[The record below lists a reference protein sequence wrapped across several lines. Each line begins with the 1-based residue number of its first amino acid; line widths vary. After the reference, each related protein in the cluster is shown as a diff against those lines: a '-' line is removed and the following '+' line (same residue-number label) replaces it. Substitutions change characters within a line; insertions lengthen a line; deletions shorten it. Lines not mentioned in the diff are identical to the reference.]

1 MDTNKLFKAIQ
12 IIVQEEVKKEISS
25 IKEEIR
31 KEVLAEVKKTQP
43 VKQQSSL
50 KSLVE
55 ESADPFDLANKILSR
70 DRESQPE
77 QKTYTKNSM
86 LNQVLNETAMA
97 GIRPNYSMDDGG
109 WGTLTPEMVGYG
121 DPQMG
126 YQPTNQYAAPSA
138 PISTGNDILDK
149 AIARSAKVLAASK
162 DKNR

>member
-12 IIVQEEVKKEISS
+12 IIVQEEVKKEISL

-31 KEVLAEVKKTQP
+31 KEVLAEVKRTQP

-55 ESADPFDLANKILSR
+55 ESADPFDLANKILSK

-109 WGTLTPEMVGYG
+109 WGTLTPEMIGYG

-126 YQPTNQYAAPSA
+126 YQPNNQYAAPSA

>member
-12 IIVQEEVKKEISS
+12 IIVQEEVKKEISL

-31 KEVLAEVKKTQP
+31 KEVLAEVKKSQP
-43 VKQQSSL
+43 SLKSTTSSL
-50 KSLVE
+50 KNLVE

-70 DRESQPE
+70 DREDKQYSSNPL
-77 QKTYTKNSM
+77 
-86 LNQVLNETAMA
+86 LNQVLNETS
-97 GIRPNYSMDDGG
+97 IRPNFSRTDGDY
-109 WGTLTPEMVGYG
+109 GTITPDMIGYG
-121 DPQMG
+121 NPQMG
-126 YQPTNQYAAPSA
+126 MQPQYANPSA

>member
-12 IIVQEEVKKEISS
+12 IIVQEEVKKEISL

-31 KEVLAEVKKTQP
+31 KEVLAEVKQSQP

-55 ESADPFDLANKILSR
+55 ESADPFDLANKILNR
-70 DRESQPE
+70 DREDKQYSSNPL
-77 QKTYTKNSM
+77 
-86 LNQVLNETAMA
+86 LNQVLNETA
-97 GIRPNYSMDDGG
+97 IRPNFSRTDGEY
-109 WGTLTPEMVGYG
+109 GTITPEMIGYG
-121 DPQMG
+121 NPQMG
-126 YQPTNQYAAPSA
+126 MQPQYANPSS

>member
-12 IIVQEEVKKEISS
+12 IIVQEEVKKEISL

-31 KEVLAEVKKTQP
+31 KEVLAEVKKSQP
-43 VKQQSSL
+43 IKQQSSL

-77 QKTYTKNSM
+77 QRTYTKNSM
-86 LNQVLNETAMA
+86 LNQVLNETAMT
-97 GIRPNYSMDDGG
+97 GVRPNFSQDNGE
-109 WGTLTPEMVGYG
+109 WGTITPEMIGYG
-121 DPQMG
+121 NPQMG
-126 YQPTNQYAAPSA
+126 FLPQYDSSPA
-138 PISTGNDILDK
+138 ISTGNDILDK

>member
-12 IIVQEEVKKEISS
+12 IIVQEEVKKEISL

-31 KEVLAEVKKTQP
+31 KEVLAEVKKSQP

-70 DRESQPE
+70 DREDKQYSSNPL
-77 QKTYTKNSM
+77 
-86 LNQVLNETAMA
+86 LNQVLNETS
-97 GIRPNYSMDDGG
+97 IRPNFSRTDGDY
-109 WGTLTPEMVGYG
+109 GTITPDMIGYG
-121 DPQMG
+121 NPQMG
-126 YQPTNQYAAPSA
+126 MQTQYANPSA

>member
-12 IIVQEEVKKEISS
+12 IIVQEEVKKEISL

-31 KEVLAEVKKTQP
+31 KEVLAEVKKSQP

>member
-12 IIVQEEVKKEISS
+12 IIVQEEVKKEISL

-31 KEVLAEVKKTQP
+31 KEVLSEVKQSQP

-70 DRESQPE
+70 DREDKQYSSNPL
-77 QKTYTKNSM
+77 
-86 LNQVLNETAMA
+86 LNQVLNETS
-97 GIRPNYSMDDGG
+97 IRPNFSRTDGEY
-109 WGTLTPEMVGYG
+109 GTMTPDMIGYG
-121 DPQMG
+121 NPQMG
-126 YQPTNQYAAPSA
+126 MQPQYANPSA

>member
-12 IIVQEEVKKEISS
+12 IIVQEEVKKEISL

-43 VKQQSSL
+43 AKQQSSL

-77 QKTYTKNSM
+77 QKNYVKNPM

-109 WGTLTPEMVGYG
+109 WGTLTPEMIGYG

>member
-12 IIVQEEVKKEISS
+12 IIVQEEVKKEISL

-31 KEVLAEVKKTQP
+31 KEVLAEVKKSQP

-55 ESADPFDLANKILSR
+55 ESADPFDLANKILSK

-109 WGTLTPEMVGYG
+109 WGTLTPEMIGYG

>member
-12 IIVQEEVKKEISS
+12 IIVQEEVKKEISL

-31 KEVLAEVKKTQP
+31 KEVLAEVKQSQP

-70 DRESQPE
+70 DREDKQYSSNPL
-77 QKTYTKNSM
+77 
-86 LNQVLNETAMA
+86 LNQVLNETS
-97 GIRPNYSMDDGG
+97 IRPNFSRTDGEY
-109 WGTLTPEMVGYG
+109 GTITPDMIGYG
-121 DPQMG
+121 NPQMG
-126 YQPTNQYAAPSA
+126 MQSQYSNPSA

>member
-12 IIVQEEVKKEISS
+12 IIVQEEVKKEISL

-31 KEVLAEVKKTQP
+31 KEVLAEVKKAQP

>member
-12 IIVQEEVKKEISS
+12 IIVQEEVKKEISL

-31 KEVLAEVKKTQP
+31 KEVLAEVKRIQP

-77 QKTYTKNSM
+77 QRTYTKNSM
-86 LNQVLNETAMA
+86 LNQVLNETAMT
-97 GIRPNYSMDDGG
+97 GVRPNFSQDNGE
-109 WGTLTPEMVGYG
+109 WGTITPEMIGYG
-121 DPQMG
+121 NPQMG
-126 YQPTNQYAAPSA
+126 FQPQYDNSPA
-138 PISTGNDILDK
+138 ISTGNDILDK

>member
-12 IIVQEEVKKEISS
+12 IIVQEEVKKEIYL

-50 KSLVE
+50 KNLVE
-55 ESADPFDLANKILSR
+55 ESTDPFDLADKILNR
-70 DRESQPE
+70 DREE
-77 QKTYTKNSM
+77 KTLSKNPL
-86 LNQVLNETAMA
+86 LNQVLNETMV
-97 GIRPNYSMDDGG
+97 RPNFSRTDGDY
-109 WGTLTPEMVGYG
+109 GTITPEMIGYG
-121 DPQMG
+121 NPQMG
-126 YQPTNQYAAPSA
+126 MQQQYSNPSA

>member
-12 IIVQEEVKKEISS
+12 IIVQEEVKKEISL

-31 KEVLAEVKKTQP
+31 KEVLSEVKKSQP

-70 DRESQPE
+70 DREDKQYSSNPL
-77 QKTYTKNSM
+77 
-86 LNQVLNETAMA
+86 LNQVLNETS
-97 GIRPNYSMDDGG
+97 IRPNFSRTDGEY
-109 WGTLTPEMVGYG
+109 GTMTPDMIGYG
-121 DPQMG
+121 NPQMG
-126 YQPTNQYAAPSA
+126 MQPQYANPSA

>member
-12 IIVQEEVKKEISS
+12 IIVQEEVKKEISL

-31 KEVLAEVKKTQP
+31 KEVLAEVKRTQP

-70 DRESQPE
+70 DREDKQYSSNPL
-77 QKTYTKNSM
+77 
-86 LNQVLNETAMA
+86 LNQVLNETS
-97 GIRPNYSMDDGG
+97 IRPNFSRTDGDY
-109 WGTLTPEMVGYG
+109 GTITPDMIGYG
-121 DPQMG
+121 NPQIGM
-126 YQPTNQYAAPSA
+126 QQQYVNTSA

>member
-12 IIVQEEVKKEISS
+12 IIVQEEVKKEISL

-43 VKQQSSL
+43 VKPQSSL

-70 DRESQPE
+70 DREDKQYSSNPL
-77 QKTYTKNSM
+77 
-86 LNQVLNETAMA
+86 LNQVLNETS
-97 GIRPNYSMDDGG
+97 IRPNFSRTDGEY
-109 WGTLTPEMVGYG
+109 GTITPDMIGYG
-121 DPQMG
+121 NPQIGM
-126 YQPTNQYAAPSA
+126 QQQYVNTSA

>member
-12 IIVQEEVKKEISS
+12 IIVQEEVKKEISL

-31 KEVLAEVKKTQP
+31 KEVLAEVKKSQP

-70 DRESQPE
+70 DREDKQYSSNPL
-77 QKTYTKNSM
+77 
-86 LNQVLNETAMA
+86 LNQVLNETS
-97 GIRPNYSMDDGG
+97 IRPNFSRTDGEY
-109 WGTLTPEMVGYG
+109 GTMTPDMIGYG
-121 DPQMG
+121 NPQMG
-126 YQPTNQYAAPSA
+126 MQTQYANPSA

>member
-12 IIVQEEVKKEISS
+12 IIVQEEVKKEISL

-31 KEVLAEVKKTQP
+31 KEVLAEVKKSQP
-43 VKQQSSL
+43 VKPQSSL

>member
-12 IIVQEEVKKEISS
+12 IIVQEEVKKEISL

-31 KEVLAEVKKTQP
+31 KEVLAEVKKSQP
-43 VKQQSSL
+43 IKQQSSL

-55 ESADPFDLANKILSR
+55 ESADPFDLANKILTR
-70 DRESQPE
+70 DREDKQYSSNPL
-77 QKTYTKNSM
+77 
-86 LNQVLNETAMA
+86 LNQVLNETS
-97 GIRPNYSMDDGG
+97 IRPNFSRTDGEY
-109 WGTLTPEMVGYG
+109 GTMTPDMIGYG
-121 DPQMG
+121 NPQMG
-126 YQPTNQYAAPSA
+126 MQAQYTNPSA

>member
-12 IIVQEEVKKEISS
+12 IIVQEEVKKEISL

-31 KEVLAEVKKTQP
+31 KEVLAEVKRIQP

-70 DRESQPE
+70 DREDKQYSS
-77 QKTYTKNSM
+77 K
-86 LNQVLNETAMA
+86 
-97 GIRPNYSMDDGG
+97 PNFSRTDGEY
-109 WGTLTPEMVGYG
+109 GTITPDMIGYG
-121 DPQMG
+121 NPQIGM
-126 YQPTNQYAAPSA
+126 QQQYVNTSA

>member
-12 IIVQEEVKKEISS
+12 IIVQEEVKKEISL

-31 KEVLAEVKKTQP
+31 KEVLAEVKRTQP

-70 DRESQPE
+70 DREDKQYSSNPL
-77 QKTYTKNSM
+77 
-86 LNQVLNETAMA
+86 LNQVLNETS
-97 GIRPNYSMDDGG
+97 IRPNFSRTDGEY
-109 WGTLTPEMVGYG
+109 GTITPDMIGYG
-121 DPQMG
+121 NPQIGM
-126 YQPTNQYAAPSA
+126 QQQYVNTSA

>member
-12 IIVQEEVKKEISS
+12 IIVQEEVKKEISL

-31 KEVLAEVKKTQP
+31 KEVLAEVKKSQP

-70 DRESQPE
+70 DREDKQYSSNPL
-77 QKTYTKNSM
+77 
-86 LNQVLNETAMA
+86 LNQVLNETS
-97 GIRPNYSMDDGG
+97 IRPNFSRTDGEY
-109 WGTLTPEMVGYG
+109 GTITPDMIGYG
-121 DPQMG
+121 NPQIGM
-126 YQPTNQYAAPSA
+126 QQQYVNTSA

>member
-12 IIVQEEVKKEISS
+12 IIVQEEVKKEISL

-31 KEVLAEVKKTQP
+31 KEVLAEVKQSQP

-55 ESADPFDLANKILSR
+55 ESADPFDLANKILNR
-70 DRESQPE
+70 DREDKQYSSNPL
-77 QKTYTKNSM
+77 
-86 LNQVLNETAMA
+86 LNQVLNETS
-97 GIRPNYSMDDGG
+97 IRPNFSRTDGEY
-109 WGTLTPEMVGYG
+109 GTITPDMIGYG
-121 DPQMG
+121 NPQIGM
-126 YQPTNQYAAPSA
+126 QQQYVNTSA

>member
-12 IIVQEEVKKEISS
+12 IIVQEEVKKEISL

-31 KEVLAEVKKTQP
+31 KEVLAEVKQSQP

-55 ESADPFDLANKILSR
+55 ESADPFDLANKILNR
-70 DRESQPE
+70 DREDKQYSSNPL
-77 QKTYTKNSM
+77 
-86 LNQVLNETAMA
+86 LNQVLNETAV
-97 GIRPNYSMDDGG
+97 RPNFSRTDGEY
-109 WGTLTPEMVGYG
+109 GTITPEMIGYG
-121 DPQMG
+121 NPQMG
-126 YQPTNQYAAPSA
+126 MQPQYANPSA